1 MEITDEKIF
10 KIAFFTSLIGLVGM
24 IIFSSY
30 VEVKE
35 VSIGDIDR
43 SMIDEKVSI
52 TGVIDSIET
61 SSSGKSVFISL
72 NDGKNKISIMI
83 FESTLAEFEDAGVDL
98 NSYLNHKVKIYGTVT
113 EYKSTMEIILDNSN
127 SIKLDA

>member
-10 KIAFFTSLIGLVGM
+10 KIALFTSLIGLVGM

-52 TGVIDSIET
+52 TGIIDSIET

-83 FESTLAEFEDAGVDL
+83 FESVLAEFEDAGVDL